1 MWARFALERQRTDE
15 VKPRYPLWDISA
27 RSDLQ
32 LTKTESLLKYVGAT
46 EDVLKNTKF
55 AGRILGGVGALLTV
69 REDFKENKQGW
80 GTAAKFGIGVATTVA
95 YGAFA
100 PWALGYTIID
110 VGVGVATGTTVT
122 DRIAAGIDNV
132 TKN

>member
-1 MWARFALERQRTDE
+1 MGYIRAVGE
-15 VKPRYPLWDISA
+15 DIA
-27 RSDLQ
+27 D
-32 LTKTESLLKYVGAT
+32 
-46 EDVLKNTKF
+46 
-55 AGRILGGVGALLTV
+55 
-69 REDFKENKQGW
+69 NKQGW
-80 GTAAKFGIGVATTVA
+80 GTLAKVGIGVATTVA

-122 DRIAAGIDNV
+122 DRIAAGIDNA